1 MRTDMLH
8 AALDYAGRG
17 LSVIPIRPDKKPFI
31 PWAAYQKQ
39 FATPEEIRSWWA
51 DHPDAMVGLVTGT
64 ISGIL
69 VIDCDTPEGFEA
81 VRKMLPDALILPIAR
96 TPRGGWHLWF
106 VYPAGSGI
114 TVGTGVIPG
123 VDFRGEGG
131 YIIAPPSV
139 NGNGKAYTWEEGKS
153 IGDVPLGTVPLSLIK
168 KLSLYRGSNADR
180 RHKATNGDNGDK
192 YFHQGRRDED
202 LFTVANSLIKNRCA
216 PDFSEYVL
224 NILANNSNPPFPE
237 NEIRA
242 KIDSAMKRSERRER
256 NIAAEVREW
265 VLATNGVFLATNF
278 HQEATMATRE
288 EKQAAN
294 LAFRRLC
301 EGPEP
306 LLERYGNQR
315 GCYRRIDRTI
325 EFMDFE
331 NADPG
336 KSIDLRL
343 PLDIHKKTKL
353 FRKAVIVIAGVSGMG
368 KTLFALNA
376 IRENM
381 GRMPALYYNAEMGA
395 EALHKKLRYFPDPI
409 SEWARGMKVV
419 DGWDFNSITDKIQPD
434 AFNVVDYLE
443 PDGDKPYNIH
453 GVISNIIRRLDQ
465 GVALITV
472 QKKPEARMG
481 TGGVYSLKAAT
492 LALALDWGKIEI
504 VKNRFREEDPNPSA
518 NKISFDVKAGWEIV
532 RTCPWHS

>member
-1 MRTDMLH
+1 
-8 AALDYAGRG
+8 
-17 LSVIPIRPDKKPFI
+17 
-31 PWAAYQKQ
+31 
-39 FATPEEIRSWWA
+39 
-51 DHPDAMVGLVTGT
+51 
-64 ISGIL
+64 
-69 VIDCDTPEGFEA
+69 
-81 VRKMLPDALILPIAR
+81 MLPDALILPIAR

-139 NGNGKAYTWEEGKS
+139 NGNGKSYTWEEGKS
-153 IGDVPLGTVPLSLIK
+153 IGDVPLGTVPDSLIK
-168 KLSLYRGSNADR
+168 KLFIYRGDKGTKPQETTDD
-180 RHKATNGDNGDK
+180 HKDHKMFVD
-192 YFHQGRRDED
+192 GRRDND
-202 LFTVANSLIKNRCA
+202 LFHVANCLTKGGMPAHEIAQVLENLIISWGEK
-216 PDFSEYVL
+216 PD
-224 NILANNSNPPFPE
+224 
-237 NEIRA
+237 A
-242 KIDSAMKRSERRER
+242 KWISTKVESAAKRSERLDR
-256 NIAAEVREW
+256 NLSAEIREW
-265 VLATNGVFLATNF
+265 VLTTRGNFLTTDVHKELQLTTRDHMKA
-278 HQEATMATRE
+278 AVMA
-288 EKQAAN
+288 
-294 LAFRRLC
+294 LSRLC

-306 LLERYGNQR
+306 LLERHGDRR

-331 NADPG
+331 HADPG
-336 KSIDLRL
+336 KSIELRL
-343 PLDIHKKTKL
+343 PLGVHKKTKL
-353 FRKAVIVIAGVSGMG
+353 FRKAVIILAGVSGTG

-381 GRMPALYYNAEMGA
+381 GRMPAFYFNSEMGP

-409 SEWARGMKVV
+409 GEWARCMKVV
-419 DGWDFNSITDKIQPD
+419 DGWDFNTITDKIQPD

-453 GVISNIIRRLDQ
+453 GVISSIIRRLDQ

-472 QKKPEARMG
+472 QKKPDARMG

-518 NKISFDVKAGWEIV
+518 NKVSFDVKAGWEIV
-532 RTCPWHS
+532 QTCPWHS

>member
-1 MRTDMLH
+1 
-8 AALDYAGRG
+8 
-17 LSVIPIRPDKKPFI
+17 
-31 PWAAYQKQ
+31 
-39 FATPEEIRSWWA
+39 
-51 DHPDAMVGLVTGT
+51 MVGIVTGP
-64 ISGIL
+64 ISGLL
-69 VIDCDTPEGFEA
+69 VIDCDSEEA
-81 VRKMLPDALILPIAR
+81 YRKLQELLPDSFLTCIVKS
-96 TPRGGWHLWF
+96 PRGYHVYL
-106 VYPAGSGI
+106 VYPSGHHIGNAAGI
-114 TVGTGVIPG
+114 MPG
-123 VDFRGEGG
+123 VDVRGEGG
-131 YIIAPPSV
+131 YIIGPPSV
-139 NGNGKAYTWEEGKS
+139 NAEGKS
-153 IGDVPLGTVPLSLIK
+153 YAWMPGLSHNEVEPPTVPEPLYKYI
-168 KLSLYRGSNADR
+168 SLYMHIGGSGQRPQMTTNDHND
-180 RHKATNGDNGDK
+180 HKFFTE
-192 YFHQGRRDED
+192 GRRDED

-224 NILANNSNPPFPE
+224 NILAKNSTPPFPE

-242 KIDSAMKRSERRER
+242 KIDSALKRSERRER

-265 VLATNGVFLATNF
+265 VLTTNGHFLTTNG
-278 HQEATMATRE
+278 HKELQLTTRE
-288 EKQAAN
+288 EMKAAN
-294 LAFRRLC
+294 MAFTRLC

-331 NADPG
+331 HADPG
-336 KSIDLRL
+336 KSIELRL
-343 PLDIHKKTKL
+343 PLGVHQKTKL

-381 GRMPALYYNAEMGA
+381 GRMPAFYFNAEMGA